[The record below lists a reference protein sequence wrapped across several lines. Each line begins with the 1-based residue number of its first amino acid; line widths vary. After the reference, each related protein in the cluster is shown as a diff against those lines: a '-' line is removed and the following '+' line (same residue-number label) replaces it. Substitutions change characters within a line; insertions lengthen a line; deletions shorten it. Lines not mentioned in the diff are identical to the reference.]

1 MKKMILWIILVSS
14 AVLFVGCDEQQTPE
28 TSEFNPHNDTYY
40 QIFVRSFADSDGDGI
55 GDLNGITENLDY
67 LEDFGVTA
75 LWLLPINPSPSYHG
89 YDVTDYYGINEDYGT
104 MDDFKNLITEAESRG
119 IKILIDL
126 VINHTS
132 DQHPWYIGAQNP
144 SSAYRDFY
152 IWDNGNA
159 FESFG
164 GGMKDLNLA
173 NEEVVLE
180 VQTIMD
186 FYLEMGVHGFRLDA
200 AKHFFAKPGIAGVD
214 LKNTLFINELN
225 RFIKEKHPDS
235 YIVSEVFEYS
245 DIIYPDYYIGSDSVY
260 NFFGYKTIKDKVG
273 LGESRALFVRNL
285 ERFYD
290 NIREVDPYF
299 VDAPFLTNHDLDRL
313 ASTPGFSTYDSL
325 AKLKLASRILLTL
338 PGSPFI
344 YYGEELGM
352 KGYRDYGNDGQNV
365 PGYGVAYDE
374 YRRTPFL
381 WGDSEIETT
390 WFPDAQNDATATLN
404 EQKDDADSL
413 YHTYRTMN
421 HLRLDHVALRYGND
435 FIPYRDNDT
444 FIQGYVRSYQD
455 ENEDQT
461 LLIIHNLSS
470 SDTFDLDFPFEEL
483 MYGDL
488 TLAPYESLVV
498 EIDTDLIE
506 DYT

>member
-1 MKKMILWIILVSS
+1 MIVIAS
-14 AVLFVGCDEQQTPE
+14 AVFVVGCDGQTTTE
-28 TSEFNPHNDTYY
+28 ESELNPHNDTYY

-104 MDDFKNLITEAESRG
+104 MDDFQNLIAEAESRG
-119 IKILIDL
+119 IKVLIDL

-132 DQHPWYIGAQNP
+132 DQHPWYVSAQNP
-144 SSAYRDFY
+144 RSAYRDYY

-159 FESFG
+159 FESFV

-173 NEEVVLE
+173 NEEVVFE
-180 VQTIMD
+180 IQTIMD
-186 FYLEMGVHGFRLDA
+186 FYLEKGVHGFRLDA
-200 AKHFFAKPGIAGVD
+200 AKHFFDKPGIVGVD
-214 LKNTLFINELN
+214 LKNTLFINDLN
-225 RFIKEKHPDS
+225 RTIKENHPDS

-245 DIIYPDYYIGSDSVY
+245 EIIYPDYYIGSDSVF
-260 NFFGYKTIKDKVG
+260 NFFGYRTIGDKVG
-273 LGESRALFVRNL
+273 RGESRSLFVRSF

-290 NIREVDPYF
+290 SIRDVDPTF

-313 ASTPGFSTYDSL
+313 ASTPGFSSYDSL
-325 AKLKLASRILLTL
+325 EKLKLASRILLTL

-352 KGYRDYGNDGQNV
+352 KGFRDYGNDGQNV

-381 WGDSEIETT
+381 WGDSAIETT
-390 WFPDAQNDATATLN
+390 WFPDDQNDATPTLN
-404 EQKDDADSL
+404 EQKNDENSL

-421 HLRLDHVALRYGND
+421 RLRLEHVALRYGND
-435 FIPYRDNDT
+435 FVPYRGNDT

-455 ENEDQT
+455 ENNDQT

-470 SDTFDLDFPFEEL
+470 SDTFDLEFEYEQL
-483 MYGDL
+483 IYGNL
-488 TLAPYESLVV
+488 ELAPYESLVV
-498 EIDTDLIE
+498 EIDRDLIE